1 MENLRLVLWVSV
13 VLLVWACLQT
23 WQTDYA
29 PPPAPP
35 AAAVTAPSAPPPQ
48 LPAVPGTA
56 APQTPAVAAAPLAPS
71 PAAAVA
77 AASAAPAAPVVQG
90 ELLRVRT
97 DVLDLEINTLGGDL
111 QNATLLGYPVNKDQP
126 DVLVKL
132 LTPAPDQLYLFHT
145 GLRAADGAPEAN
157 HLQLMRAE
165 RSEYSL
171 AEGQDELTV
180 VLSWESPG
188 AVAVDKVYRF
198 RRGRYDVSLEY
209 RIRNLGAAPY
219 SAASYLQIQRLH
231 NPPEQSYFD
240 VESYSFTGPLA
251 YDGDKYEKLDVAE
264 LAEVPYKQ
272 NVARGWIAS
281 IQHHFLAAAVPP
293 ADETWAYDVTT
304 SGAVYT
310 LSAIGPAVAVAPGAE
325 SSIKARLF
333 VGPKLQSQLEETG
346 EGLSLTVDYGVLT
359 LLAQPLFWLLE
370 QIFKLVGNWGWSIII
385 ATLLIKIAFYKLTE
399 ASGKSM
405 AKMRKLQPRLQSLQ
419 ERYKDDRAAMSQA
432 LMDLYKREKVN
443 PAAGCLPML
452 IQMPFFI
459 AFYWV
464 LLESVEMRQAPFALW
479 ISDLSNRDPYFILP
493 AIMAGAMFVQTSLNP
508 APPDPV
514 QAKVMKWMP
523 VVFAGMMAFF
533 PAGLVLYWVTNTA
546 LSILQQWQI
555 NKKLGVDKE
564 PAAA

>member
-1 MENLRLVLWVSV
+1 MIENLRLVLWVSV
-13 VLLVWACLQT
+13 VLLVWACVQA
-23 WQTDYA
+23 WQMDYA
-29 PPPAPP
+29 PAPLPAPAPSAAVAPAAPLPQLPATPASATTSESPAVPTAQPPATEM
-35 AAAVTAPSAPPPQ
+35 AAPSAPTQ
-48 LPAVPGTA
+48 G
-56 APQTPAVAAAPLAPS
+56 
-71 PAAAVA
+71 
-77 AASAAPAAPVVQG
+77 PVV
-90 ELLRVRT
+90 RVRT
-97 DVLDLEINTLGGDL
+97 DVVDIEIDSLGGDL
-111 QNATLLGYPVNKDQP
+111 KKATLLGYPVAKDQP
-126 DVLVKL
+126 DVLVQL
-132 LTPAPDQLYLFHT
+132 LSGAPDELFQFHT
-145 GLRAADGAPEAN
+145 GLRSVDGAPEPN
-157 HLQLMRAE
+157 HLTMLAPAQT
-165 RSEYSL
+165 EYAL
-171 AEGQDELTV
+171 AEGADELEV
-180 VLSWESPG
+180 VLSWEAPG
-188 AVAVDKVYRF
+188 TVAVDKVYRF
-198 RRGRYDVSLEY
+198 RRGRYDVGLEY
-209 RIRNLGAAPY
+209 RIRNLGSAPY
-219 SAASYLQIQRLH
+219 AAASYLQIQRLH

-251 YDGDKYEKLDVAE
+251 YDGDKYEKLDVGD
-264 LAEVPYKQ
+264 LAEQPYRQ
-272 NVARGWIAS
+272 TVAQGWVAS

-293 ADETWAYDVTT
+293 ADETWTYEATT
-304 SGAVYT
+304 AGSVYT
-310 LSAIGPAVAVAPGAE
+310 LSGIGPTITVAPGAAAT
-325 SSIKARLF
+325 IKAKLF
-333 VGPKLQSQLEETG
+333 VGPKLQSQLDETAKD
-346 EGLSLTVDYGVLT
+346 LSLTVDYGVLT

-370 QIFKLVGNWGWSIII
+370 QIHNLVGNWGWAIIF
-385 ATLLIKIAFYKLTE
+385 ATVLIKAAFYKLTE

-405 AKMRKLQPRLQSLQ
+405 AKMRKLQPRLQALQ

-479 ISDLSNRDPYFILP
+479 ITDLSNRDPYFILP
-493 AIMAGAMFVQTSLNP
+493 VLMAGAMFVQTSLNP

-564 PAAA
+564 PATAS